1 MAQTIEERLSQLE
14 KAHSRLFNQYH
25 NLFKDFE
32 NLKTYTLQLDSSCI
46 NKIKDIKLDIE
57 LLKLSQPK
65 ADFTDGN
72 KYQDILE
79 EIISSEKIEW
89 NNKICLNLIIKL
101 KSRPELYKTFVLEK
115 NKPRINDKV
124 TFIYNAEEK
133 KLTKLKCL

>member
-14 KAHSRLFNQYH
+14 KAHSRLFNQYQ
-25 NLFKDFE
+25 NLLKDFE
-32 NLKTYTLQLDSSCI
+32 DLKKFTQQLDNSCHI
-46 NKIKDIKLDIE
+46 KIKEINLDIAH
-57 LLKLSQPK
+57 LKLSQPK
-65 ADFTDGN
+65 ADFIDGN
-72 KYQDILE
+72 KYQDVIE
-79 EIISSEKIEW
+79 EIITIEKVDW
-89 NNKICLNLIIKL
+89 NNKTCLNLSVKL